1 MKKST
6 FEDKVAKIHINL
18 FFSIKVISINNILKI
33 NKIVIHV
40 HVFYNYIL

>member
-40 HVFYNYIL
+40 YVFYNYIL

>member
-18 FFSIKVISINNILKI
+18 FFSIKVISIFFFFLDKDYSIKKDKNI
-33 NKIVIHV
+33 
-40 HVFYNYIL
+40 YREA

>member
-18 FFSIKVISINNILKI
+18 FFSIKVISIFFFVDKDYSIKKDKNI
-33 NKIVIHV
+33 
-40 HVFYNYIL
+40 YREA